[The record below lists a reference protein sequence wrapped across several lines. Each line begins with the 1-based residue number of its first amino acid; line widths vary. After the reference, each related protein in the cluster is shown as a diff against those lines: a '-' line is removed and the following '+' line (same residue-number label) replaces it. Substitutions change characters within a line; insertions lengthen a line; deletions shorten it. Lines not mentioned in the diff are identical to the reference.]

1 MKKIKILSVAL
12 FLLMTQMSF
21 GQSAEEIISNYFE
34 NTGGFENWGQL
45 EGIKTS
51 AKLNQGGMEIPLDI
65 YQMKDGK
72 QMTVINFQGKEIK
85 EGVFDGENLWSHNFM
100 TMEAE
105 RSDAETT
112 DNFKL
117 GLNDF
122 PDSFFNYAEKGY
134 SLEFMGTESFEG
146 SETYKL
152 KLTKEPITVE
162 GSQEQDIT
170 FYFFDTENFVPI
182 AMHQEIKAGPAKG
195 MISEITFSDYQEV
208 GGLYFPYAMTQGVKG
223 QPGTPIAIDKIE
235 LNPKVDAAQ
244 FIFPEK

>member
-51 AKLNQGGMEIPLDI
+51 AKLNQGGMEMPLDI

-112 DNFKL
+112 DNF
-117 GLNDF
+117 
-122 PDSFFNYAEKGY
+122 
-134 SLEFMGTESFEG
+134 
-146 SETYKL
+146 
-152 KLTKEPITVE
+152 
-162 GSQEQDIT
+162 
-170 FYFFDTENFVPI
+170 
-182 AMHQEIKAGPAKG
+182 
-195 MISEITFSDYQEV
+195 
-208 GGLYFPYAMTQGVKG
+208 
-223 QPGTPIAIDKIE
+223 
-235 LNPKVDAAQ
+235 
-244 FIFPEK
+244 